1 MAWPRLLRRFSRPPV
16 DIAIL
21 TVIPPELYA
30 VRQALG
36 LTETEAARETD
47 ETGTISYRGPIRSSL
62 TGRDYEVLLTC
73 IGRAGN
79 NNSAAAVQQVISRY
93 KPRAVLLVGIAAGIR
108 GKVRIGEVVLSER
121 VVAYESAAL
130 VRTPKGTRRTE
141 PRPEIRTTSHGMH
154 QNVVHYQPEP
164 KRLDARFQ
172 ARDWSIPR
180 PPEGREKLFGAHVAS
195 RMTVKTATIAS
206 GEKLLRDPGK
216 LLELRSLD
224 GRTEVGE
231 MEAAGL
237 MAACERNGIPW
248 LVIRG
253 ISDFGDEL
261 KDDHFHDYASRTA
274 AIVLADFLEQGLE
287 LPRPPRKAPV
297 AVGLAVLALAA
308 GAGVLAWSSWS
319 RAEGLC
325 GEDLGPSPF
334 KNPAA
339 THLLVAGFQG
349 SSPQQTDFSRTV
361 SEQVAQALER
371 FQEEELRNP
380 KEVDLE
386 VPEGALEIHR
396 LSCALDTHE
405 QAERVARSLGANVIL
420 WGKAFSSP
428 ASTPYAVQPR
438 ATLYSEERSFRRSSK
453 RALELPTLGHLD
465 LPTLR
470 ATEPFQLVQFAL
482 GLHFHEQEQYALAA
496 RFFEK
501 SAEHVLEQE
510 RNVESLELVLAR
522 SYLHLPDSERSLRYS
537 RRALERVRGSGS
549 SLEAA
554 SLSLI
559 GKALEEQ
566 GDLKEAQKHHW
577 QALALVREKLGEH
590 HPALVPYLNSV
601 GNGLLAQGDYT
612 AARTTFQQG
621 LELVEKTYGP
631 EHLEALQPLNNLGMA
646 LSAQGQLKEAL
657 GYHRRALALADKAP
671 GGGNPN
677 TRGVILNNIG
687 HVLDEQGHYPEAQA
701 YFQQALTLAEKTLG
715 REHPDVATA
724 LNNLGLMHYRQGR
737 REEALAHYE
746 QALSISEKA
755 LGPGNPQ
762 VPYLLGNMAS
772 LMDQGNRAQ
781 GMALL
786 RRALALHEKFRGRY
800 HPSLVFVLNNIGTA
814 LARGGDGEGAV
825 GQFRRALDIA
835 DQSFGDFH
843 PKTQKVRSNL
853 ALTLAGLSGWNA
865 EKPTGGAIVTRCFGI
880 SCRQLVVGD
889 WIIAMGETPLRDHMH
904 LNELLNGAALDAP
917 ITVRREGKT
926 LRLHLVPELGE
937 IGHLHWLDAASF
949 AQIDEF

>member
-1 MAWPRLLRRFSRPPV
+1 MAWPRLLRRFARPPV

-36 LTETEAARETD
+36 LSEVAAARETD
-47 ETGTISYRGPIRSSL
+47 ETGTISYRGPVHSTL
-62 TGRDYEVLLTC
+62 AGRDHEVLLTC

-79 NNSAAAVQQVISRY
+79 NNSAAAVQEVISRY
-93 KPRAVLLVGIAAGIR
+93 APRAVLLVGIAAGIR

-130 VRTPKGTRRTE
+130 VRTPEGGSRTE

-154 QNVVHYQPEP
+154 QNVVHYRPEAQ
-164 KRLDARFQ
+164 RLDTRFQ
-172 ARDWSIPR
+172 ARGWSVPR
-180 PPEGREKLFGAHVAS
+180 PSEGREKLFSEHVAS
-195 RMTVKTATIAS
+195 RMTVKAATIAS

-216 LLELRSLD
+216 LLEIRSLD

-261 KDDHFHDYASRTA
+261 KDDHFHEYASRTA

-297 AVGLAVLALAA
+297 AAGLAVLALAA
-308 GAGVLAWSSWS
+308 GAGVLAWSPWS
-319 RAEGLC
+319 GAEGLC

-334 KNPAA
+334 KNPGA

-349 SSPQQTDFSRTV
+349 SSPQQPDFSRTV

-386 VPEGALEIHR
+386 VPEGSLELHR
-396 LSCALDTHE
+396 LSCTLDTHE
-405 QAERVARSLGANVIL
+405 RAERVAQALGANVIL
-420 WGKAFSSP
+420 WGKAFNGP
-428 ASTPYAVQPR
+428 ASTPYTVQPR
-438 ATLYSEERSFRRSSK
+438 ATLYSAERSFRRSSK
-453 RALELPTLGHLD
+453 RALELPSLGHLD
-465 LPTLR
+465 LPALR
-470 ATEPFQLVQFAL
+470 ATEPFQLIQFAL

-522 SYLHLPDSERSLRYS
+522 AYLYLPDLERSLRYS
-537 RRALERVRGSGS
+537 RQALARVRGSGS
-549 SLEAA
+549 PQEVT

-559 GKALEEQ
+559 GNALMEQ
-566 GDLKEAQKHHW
+566 GDLAGALEHQW
-577 QALALVREKLGEH
+577 QALALMRRRLGEN
-590 HPALVPYLNSV
+590 HPALVTYLSSV
-601 GNGLLAQGDYT
+601 GHVLMAQGDYT
-612 AARTTFQQG
+612 AARTAFQQG

-631 EHLEALQPLNNLGMA
+631 EHLEAIRPLNNLGTA
-646 LSAQGQLKEAL
+646 LSAQGELEAAL
-657 GYHRRALALADKAP
+657 AYHRRALAIADKAP

-677 TRGVILNNIG
+677 TRGVILNNLG
-687 HVLDEQGHYPEAQA
+687 HVLDEQGQYPEAQA
-701 YFQQALTLAEKTLG
+701 HFQQALLLAERALG
-715 REHPDVATA
+715 RAHPDVAIA
-724 LNNLGLMHYRQGR
+724 LNNLGLMHYRQGH

-746 QALSISEKA
+746 RAISISEKA
-755 LGPGNPQ
+755 LGPENPQ
-762 VPYLLGNMAS
+762 VPYLLANLAG
-772 LMDQGNRAQ
+772 LLVDQGERAR
-781 GMALL
+781 GLALQQ
-786 RRALALHEKFRGRY
+786 RALALHEKFRGRN
-800 HPSLVFVLNNIGTA
+800 HPDLLFVLNNIGTV
-814 LARGGDGEGAV
+814 LAQGGDGVGAA
-825 GQFRRALDIA
+825 GYLRRALAIA
-835 DQSFGDFH
+835 EQSLGEDH
-843 PKTQKVRSNL
+843 SNTRKVRSNL
-853 ALTLAGLSGWNA
+853 ALALAGLSGWRGGQA
-865 EKPTGGAIVTRCFGI
+865 TGGAIVTRCLGI
-880 SCRQLVVGD
+880 SCREFVIGD
-889 WIIAMGETPLRDHMH
+889 WIIAVGGKPLRDHKH
-904 LNELLNGAALDAP
+904 LFEMLSGISQDVR

-926 LRLHLVPELGE
+926 LHLPLVPEGC
-937 IGHLHWLDAASF
+937 GKLHWLDAASF
-949 AQIDEF
+949 AQIDEP